1 MKKTISIL
9 FVMAFTIG
17 LIPRIANAKLVACVG
32 DSITYGYGIPNRND
46 NSYPVQLAELL
57 QSYDSEWETKN
68 SGANGATLL
77 RNGDQPY
84 IRKGVYNP
92 ALASA
97 PEVVIIMLGSNDSW
111 PSNWVHKDDFIS
123 DYLALIDAF
132 AELPSNP
139 KIFICCPP
147 PIWGRPWGLDGTVL
161 KDQIIPLIGEVAEL
175 RDAEVID
182 LHTPLEDS
190 SHLFPDGCHPNA
202 EGARLMAEVVAS
214 AILGSISTPD
224 FNGDEIVDIED
235 LIMLIGHWGQNECSV
250 DIAPTPFGDGI
261 VDVLDLEVL
270 MSYWLQEVLPVEL
283 VAYWKLDE
291 TEGMFVADSAGEN
304 DGYAIGDPVWQP
316 DGGLVDGALQLDGV
330 DDYVVTGTPPNP
342 ADGPLSLLAW
352 IKGGAPGQVVI
363 SQQGAANWLMTDVE
377 GNLMTEL
384 KSGARSALPL
394 QSQAIITDG
403 EWYRIGFVWDG
414 NNRILYVDDVAVAE
428 DTQDSL
434 IGSDSSLYIGCGK
447 AMEAGTFFTGLIDDV
462 RIYNRV
468 VSP

>member
-1 MKKTISIL
+1 MKKKISIL
-9 FVMAFTIG
+9 LIQAFVIG
-17 LIPRIANAKLVACVG
+17 LIPGVANAKLVACVG
-32 DSITYGYGIPNRND
+32 DSITYGYGLSNRVTD
-46 NSYPVQLAELL
+46 CYPAQLAGML

-97 PEVVIIMLGSNDSW
+97 PEVVIIMLGTNDSW
-111 PSNWVHKDDFIS
+111 PSNWVHKDDFVS

-147 PIWGRPWGLDGTVL
+147 PIWGRPWSLDDTVL
-161 KDQIIPLIGEVAEL
+161 KEQIIPLIGEVAEL
-175 RDAEVID
+175 RDVGLID

-190 SHLFPDGCHPNA
+190 SHLFPDGVHPNT
-202 EGARLMAEVVAS
+202 EGARVIAEVVAS

-235 LIMLIGHWGQNECSV
+235 LIMLIDHWGQNERSV

-261 VDVLDLEVL
+261 VDVQDLEVL

-283 VAYWKLDE
+283 VAYWKMDE
-291 TEGMFVADSAGEN
+291 TEGMVVADSAGDN
-304 DGYAIGDPVWQP
+304 NGYTIGDPVWQP
-316 DGGLVDGALQLDGV
+316 DGGLVGGALQLDGI
-330 DDYVVTGTPPNP
+330 DDYVITGAALNP
-342 ADGPLSLLAW
+342 ADGPFSVLAW
-352 IKGGAPGQVVI
+352 VKGGVPGQVII
-363 SQQGAANWLMTDVE
+363 SQQGTANWLTADDE

-384 KSGARSALPL
+384 KGTGRSGKTL
-394 QSQAIITDG
+394 QSQTNITDG
-403 EWYRIGFVWDG
+403 NWHRIGLVWDG
-414 NNRILYVDDVAVAE
+414 SLRTLYVDSLVAAQ
-428 DTQDSL
+428 DTQ
-434 IGSDSSLYIGCGK
+434 IGLEASISGLYLGCGK
-447 AMEAGTFFTGLIDDV
+447 NMEAGTFWSGLIDDV
-462 RIYNRV
+462 RIYNRAV
-468 VSP
+468 MP

>member
-1 MKKTISIL
+1 LATI
-9 FVMAFTIG
+9 
-17 LIPRIANAKLVACVG
+17 
-32 DSITYGYGIPNRND
+32 
-46 NSYPVQLAELL
+46 L

-97 PEVVIIMLGSNDSW
+97 PDVVIIILGSNDSW
-111 PSNWVHKDDFIS
+111 PSNWVHKNDFVS

-132 AELPSNP
+132 VELPSNP

-161 KDQIIPLIGEVAEL
+161 KDQIIPLISEVAEL
-175 RDAEVID
+175 RNVEVID

-190 SHLFPDGCHPNA
+190 SHLFPDGGHPNT
-202 EGARLMAEVVAS
+202 EGARKIAEIVAS

-224 FNGDEIVDIED
+224 FNGDEIVDIGD
-235 LIMLIGHWGQNECSV
+235 LIMLIDHWGQNEDSV

-261 VDVLDLEVL
+261 VDALDLEVL

-291 TEGMFVADSAGEN
+291 TEGMFAGDSVSESDA
-304 DGYAIGDPVWQP
+304 YIIGGATWQP
-316 DGGLVDGALQLDGV
+316 DGGQVNGALQLDGV
-330 DDYVVTGTPPNP
+330 DGCVVTGPILNL
-342 ADGPLSLLAW
+342 ADGPFSILAW
-352 IKGGAPGQVVI
+352 IKGGAPGQVVV
-363 SQQGAANWLMTDVE
+363 SQQGAANWLRADSE
-377 GNLMTEL
+377 GNLKTEL
-384 KSGARSALPL
+384 IGTDRLASHL
-394 QSQAIITDG
+394 QSQTNITDG
-403 EWYRIGFVWDG
+403 NWHRIGFVWDG
-414 NNRILYVDDVAVAE
+414 LSRKLYVDGILAAE

-434 IGSDSSLYIGCGK
+434 KGSNSGIYIGCGK
-447 AMEAGTFFTGLIDDV
+447 AMEAGTFWSGLIDDV
-462 RIYNRV
+462 RIYNRAV
-468 VSP
+468 MP